1 MSKWFLLNII
11 LLGIAIRKFVTNGLF
26 PAVPTHIMIGFL
38 AVLFYLFNWTRHA
51 VFSTIRDVPNRQTKI
66 KYANLSKK
74 VLPFHKWTGTT
85 ALLIA
90 LIHATIVIHT
100 YGFQWQIA
108 KFITGTLALII
119 LAGIITT
126 GWMRLYRPTIAKRMT
141 HLYLGMAL
149 FWMILLH
156 IWL

>member
-1 MSKWFLLNII
+1 MRYFLRSVMSPTAKQKSNTPIFL
-11 LLGIAIRKFVTNGLF
+11 
-26 PAVPTHIMIGFL
+26 
-38 AVLFYLFNWTRHA
+38 
-51 VFSTIRDVPNRQTKI
+51 
-66 KYANLSKK
+66 KK